1 MRDHRRCDANRSSCE
16 QTLRCGGGIAG
27 VESYSGNCDCI
38 FYGTRRGAARIGARH
53 YQRLSAA
60 PVTRANI
67 TQVKI
72 DMFDFLKRGRLI
84 RRGLASRKTRRRR
97 PRSELRR
104 SLEYAPYSKLL
115 IFAMFV
121 GGLAFLVFS
130 GQQPEPTKN
139 FVIAL
144 LVLATAITQLWI
156 NQPKSFSRS
165 SRILLIF
172 GVILVQLTVTK
183 LLLVI
188 CNSGNYQF
196 LKPEMGGL
204 ITPYAFAPLV
214 LSVLLG
220 RQHGLYAAFFV
231 SLWSSVLFGPI
242 DAPLLVTSLISGF
255 TAVSL
260 TLQVRRRSKLIRAG
274 FGVGLA
280 IWLLSLTF
288 GLIGPINWFYPT
300 ANDWG
305 MIGVQSALAI
315 GNGIITATIVGGALP
330 MLENVFG
337 ITTDISWLEA
347 SDINHPL
354 LRRMTIEAP
363 GTYHH
368 SLAVANLAEAA
379 AEAIGANAT
388 LCRVCAYF
396 HDVGKLVKPDYF
408 TENMSFERNPHE
420 DLAPTMSALIIIA
433 HVKEG
438 VDLALKHKLNQ
449 RIIDIIQEHHG
460 TSLVYYFYKRA
471 QQMHE
476 DARAGGKIMK
486 MRQDDIP
493 EVREESFRYSGPK
506 PQTKE
511 SAIVSLA
518 DAVESAS
525 RSLEKPTPAK
535 IEQLVNDIIDQ
546 RISDHQ
552 LDECDLTLRDVR
564 VIAERFRFTLMT
576 MLHSR
581 IAYPKHETKSPTPRE
596 DSARPD
602 VMVTTRKPETAP
614 PVSAA

>member
-1 MRDHRRCDANRSSCE
+1 
-16 QTLRCGGGIAG
+16 
-27 VESYSGNCDCI
+27 
-38 FYGTRRGAARIGARH
+38 
-53 YQRLSAA
+53 
-60 PVTRANI
+60 
-67 TQVKI
+67 
-72 DMFDFLKRGRLI
+72 MFDLSKRGRLI

-97 PRSELRR
+97 ARSELLRK
-104 SLEYAPYSKLL
+104 LEYAPYAKVA
-115 IFAMFV
+115 IFALFA
-121 GGLAFLVFS
+121 GCLAFLVFS
-130 GQQPEPTKN
+130 GQQAEPTKN

-156 NQPKSFSRS
+156 NQPKSFAQN
-165 SRILLIF
+165 SRILLVF
-172 GVILVQLTVTK
+172 GVILVQLAVTK

-188 CNSGNYQF
+188 FNSGDYRF
-196 LKPEMGGL
+196 LKPETAGL

-231 SLWSSVLFGPI
+231 SLWSSMLFGPI
-242 DAPLLVTSLISGF
+242 DAPLLITSLISGF

-274 FGVGLA
+274 FYVGLA

-288 GLIGPINWFYPT
+288 GLIGPINWFYPA

-305 MIGVQSALAI
+305 MLGVQSALAI
-315 GNGIITATIVGGALP
+315 GNGIVTATLVGGALP
-330 MLENVFG
+330 MLEHLFG

-347 SDINHPL
+347 SDLNHPL

-368 SLAVANLAEAA
+368 SLVVANLAEAA
-379 AEAIGANAT
+379 AEAIGANGT
-388 LCRVCAYF
+388 LCRVCSYF
-396 HDVGKLVKPDYF
+396 HDVGKLVKPEYF
-408 TENMSFERNPHE
+408 TENMSFERNPHD

-438 VDLALKHKLNQ
+438 VDLALKHKLNR

-471 QQMHE
+471 LQQQE
-476 DARAGGKIMK
+476 DARTGGKIMK
-486 MRQDDIP
+486 LREDDVP
-493 EVREESFRYSGPK
+493 EVREETFRYNGPK

-518 DAVESAS
+518 DIVESAS
-525 RSLEKPTPAK
+525 RSLEKPTPQK
-535 IEQLVNDIIDQ
+535 IESLVNELIEE
-546 RISDHQ
+546 RISDRQ
-552 LDECDLTLRDVR
+552 LDDCDLTLGELK
-564 VIAERFRFTLMT
+564 VIAERFRFTLLM

-581 IAYPKHETKSPTPRE
+581 IAYPKAGHKPASPRDESLRPAVLAATPN
-596 DSARPD
+596 
-602 VMVTTRKPETAP
+602 PETAP